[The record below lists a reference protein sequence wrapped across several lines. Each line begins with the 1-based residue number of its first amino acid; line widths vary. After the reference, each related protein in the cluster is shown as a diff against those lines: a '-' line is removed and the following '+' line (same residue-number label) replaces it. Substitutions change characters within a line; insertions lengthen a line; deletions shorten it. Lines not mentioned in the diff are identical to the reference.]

1 MIPKNI
7 PKNWQTWIWFAVIGI
22 TLSYCTAEGCE
33 DCDQPTIVI
42 TSFTYTPQT
51 VFVGDTVTF
60 FVEVNGSAQTGI
72 DYMWAAGNGSR
83 TLNIRKILDGE
94 LDNDYFKNDDQLDWF
109 KTTIPTNR
117 WIASDTAL
125 VRVSIRDLS
134 GGRSELIT
142 PTTK

>member
-1 MIPKNI
+1 
-7 PKNWQTWIWFAVIGI
+7 
-22 TLSYCTAEGCE
+22 
-33 DCDQPTIVI
+33 
-42 TSFTYTPQT
+42 
-51 VFVGDTVTF
+51 
-60 FVEVNGSAQTGI
+60 
-72 DYMWAAGNGSR
+72 MWAAGNGSR
-83 TLNIRKILDGE
+83 TLNIGKILDGE